1 MKPSNILLVILMA
14 LLLAAGLSAQSMIS
28 AKAGLVNVADGEVY
42 LAGKAVEPKAS
53 EIVQIARGDVLKTGE
68 GRAEVLLTPGSFLR
82 MTDESEF
89 SLDRTDLEDV
99 SLTLKR
105 GTILIEIAEMLDGNL
120 ITVKMND
127 AEVQLGKTGIYRFT
141 TDPMTVRIYEGE
153 ALMKTPAG
161 ETKLK
166 KSRQMTASA
175 AGWTASKFD
184 TDDTD
189 YLHRWSR
196 RRSEYVAMANRS
208 SAREASSFMGAW
220 GGRTSGWYFNP
231 YFGTFT
237 FMPMF
242 STVGSP
248 FGYMYYTPFTVYR
261 AYQPDYGGG
270 GGGRGASSGPV
281 FAGGMSG
288 GAGERPASRGIS
300 SGGGIISTG
309 APAPSVSSAPSGGGI
324 GGGSSSPRGGGG
336 GGIVGTGSGR
346 Q

>member
-1 MKPSNILLVILMA
+1 MKPTNILLMSLIT
-14 LLLAAGLSAQSMIS
+14 LLLSAGLSAQNAIS
-28 AKAGLVNVADGEVY
+28 ARAGLVNVADGEVF
-42 LAGKAVEPKAS
+42 LAGKAVDPKPA
-53 EIVQIARGDVLKTGE
+53 EIVQIGRGELLQTAE

-82 MTDESEF
+82 MTEQSEF

-99 SLTLKR
+99 CLTLNK
-105 GTILIEIAEMLDGNL
+105 GTILIEVAELLDGNL

-127 AEVQLGKTGIYRFT
+127 AEVRLSKSGLYRFSS
-141 TDPMTVRIYEGE
+141 DPMMVRVYDGE
-153 ALMKTPAG
+153 AVLKTAAG
-161 ETKLK
+161 EQKLK

-175 AGWTASKFD
+175 EGWTAGRFD

-208 SAREASSFMGAW
+208 SAREASSFVGAW

-231 YFGTFT
+231 YFGTYT

-242 STVGSP
+242 ATVGSP

-261 AYQPDYGGG
+261 AYQPQPSYGGGG

-288 GAGERPASRGIS
+288 GAGERSASRGIS
-300 SGGGIISTG
+300 SGGGGGIISTPA
-309 APAPSVSSAPSGGGI
+309 APAASSAPSSDGGA
-324 GGGSSSPRGGGG
+324 RGGAAGRG
-336 GGIVGTGSGR
+336 GR